1 MEKTINTKHG
11 IVMVTDENEY
21 LFPNLN
27 KETQV
32 VFQPASGY
40 YLATSFLKD
49 KTLPDGKNHGPSV
62 ISKNIEDAIE
72 AAESALDWLSHVEV
86 EHDKTGMTF
95 VVIDANARMI
105 LSSPDWMKS
114 SQAIT
119 VRDAQGELNPHVT
132 IGPDDHL
139 TSGLREAYTGWQN
152 RRTIKANRQ

>member
-1 MEKTINTKHG
+1 MKKTINTKHG
-11 IVMVTDENEY
+11 IVIVTEENEY

-49 KTLPDGKNHGPSV
+49 KTLPDGKNHGPTV

-72 AAESALDWLSHVEV
+72 LAESALDWLSHAEV

-95 VVIDANARMI
+95 VAIDANARMI

-114 SQAIT
+114 NQIVT
-119 VRDAQGELNPHVT
+119 IHDAKGTLDPHVT

-152 RRTIKANRQ
+152 RRMIKANQQ